1 MRARTIVAIAGA
13 VVLVGAVT
21 AGGIVAAKLSRL
33 SERELPS
40 DAELRAEYIRSRV
53 ALSTV
58 PAHVYHAILAA
69 EDPRFFE
76 RDTFTCLSFGR
87 HGPMRKQL
95 AYDLLPRKRWRPAY
109 QYAIEQL
116 MLTKLCKTFSA
127 DELLEL
133 YLGRASFVSGTTG
146 LAQAAARLFGK
157 TPAQLDLGEAAYLAA
172 AVRSPTKYG
181 LCASPAAAK
190 SRQTYVLDRLV
201 GLGWATAT
209 TVAPAEAAPPPR
221 PASCR

>member
-1 MRARTIVAIAGA
+1 MRARTIVAIAAA
-13 VVLVGAVT
+13 VVLVGVVT
-21 AGGIVAAKLSRL
+21 TGIVVAVKLSRL
-33 SERELPS
+33 SDRELPS

-69 EDPRFFE
+69 EDPRFFD

-95 AYDLLPRKRWRPAY
+95 ALKLLPEKRWRPMY
-109 QYAIEQL
+109 RYAIEQL

-133 YLGRASFVSGTTG
+133 YLGRASFVPGTMG
-146 LAQAAARLFGK
+146 LVQAARLLFNK
-157 TPAQLDLGEAAYLAA
+157 TPAELDLGEAAYLAA
-172 AVRSPTKYG
+172 AVRSPAKYS
-181 LCASPAAAK
+181 LCATPSAAK
-190 SRQTYVLDRLV
+190 SRQAYVLDRLV
-201 GLGWATAT
+201 GLGWATAS
-209 TVAPAEAAPPPR
+209 TVAPAQAAPPPR
-221 PASCR
+221 PATCR